1 VLSPPK
7 LIKQSRYLIHKEQ
20 PIVKSARAIL
30 TLLEE
35 DGGISEK
42 TDLLV
47 DSDPTLEEL
56 SGSEPQAQDIFRR
69 RYDI

>member
-1 VLSPPK
+1 MLK
-7 LIKQSRYLIHKEQ
+7 AHEIMIENGQIKWLKEQ

-35 DGGISEK
+35 DSGISEK

-47 DSDPTLEEL
+47 DSDPTLERDK
-56 SGSEPQAQDIFRR
+56 P
-69 RYDI
+69 